1 MASIREYL
9 EKLDSE
15 QLENIL
21 AREMY
26 GWDHYPLS
34 SVYLICTILSEREP
48 QRGTARDIFLEF
60 AREYAEKQRLVER

>member
-9 EKLDSE
+9 EKMDVK

-21 AREMY
+21 AREMF

-34 SVYLICTILSEREP
+34 TLYLICQVLSEQEP
-48 QRGTARDIFLEF
+48 ARGAARDIFIEF
-60 AREYAEKQRLVER
+60 AVRYADCREL